1 MATAQLKQELRMPSD
16 SLSEAYRLAY
26 STLELLDCD
35 YISEEKA
42 HSRAYAEYK
51 FFTADVRTEGPF
63 GTDSEEVISR
73 PVNDD
78 VFIQDT
84 ETFADKYDEFESL
97 LHDFDVDEIAQPTRQ
112 LIRTVTYSLTISIG
126 IAMDFLL
133 DQQGA
138 RKNSG
143 ERFDDTII
151 SIFEELAVVNSA
163 EIKPFDQNQLD
174 IIISPHGEVRSSE
187 DSIDPDEVV
196 SIKTTSKDRFKNIY
210 SDKSSLEAT
219 VGGEVDWIAIFLY
232 DVQRQSRES
241 MDYSIAKT
249 FMPGRFEDFQS
260 DDPLDGIYYIDPP
273 RGYRDTEYGAIVGD
287 FDQFVCK
294 DLWDLL

>member
-1 MATAQLKQELRMPSD
+1 MDTAQLKQELRTPID

-26 STLELLDCD
+26 STLELLDYD

-112 LIRTVTYSLTISIG
+112 LTRTVTYSLTISIG
-126 IAMDFLL
+126 ITMDFLV
-133 DQQGA
+133 DQQGS
-138 RKNSG
+138 RKNFG

-151 SIFEELAVVNSA
+151 SIFEELAVVNSSRSVRTSSILLSVPTGRYGRA
-163 EIKPFDQNQLD
+163 RTASIPM
-174 IIISPHGEVRSSE
+174 RSSSSRLRPLRRTVSRT
-187 DSIDPDEVV
+187 SIATSPVWKRPSV
-196 SIKTTSKDRFKNIY
+196 ARSTGSRSFCTTFSARAGRARTMALRRRSCPVGSRTSK
-210 SDKSSLEAT
+210 AT
-219 VGGEVDWIAIFLY
+219 IRSTGSTI
-232 DVQRQSRES
+232 
-241 MDYSIAKT
+241 
-249 FMPGRFEDFQS
+249 
-260 DDPLDGIYYIDPP
+260 
-273 RGYRDTEYGAIVGD
+273 
-287 FDQFVCK
+287 
-294 DLWDLL
+294 